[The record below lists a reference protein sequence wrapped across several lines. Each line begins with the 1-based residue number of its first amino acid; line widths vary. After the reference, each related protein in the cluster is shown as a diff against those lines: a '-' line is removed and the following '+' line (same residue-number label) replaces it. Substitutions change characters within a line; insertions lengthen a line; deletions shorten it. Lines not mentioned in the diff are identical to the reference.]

1 MNKLT
6 TLGNVNFYAFPDRA
20 SVIGGRILSENDLTA
35 GWGGQI
41 NFAAVYP
48 TGYACESAAG
58 CSAYSLIYQDMPSEV
73 CVALIPMVEGRSSRV
88 RIRGAQN
95 IVVKGNPLPGD
106 TSPVAVYDP
115 ARMVEACNGADRVL
129 VALISEK

>member
-1 MNKLT
+1 MTKGPDYRPFFLRHLKYQHSTLT
-6 TLGNVNFYAFPDRA
+6 EP
-20 SVIGGRILSENDLTA
+20 
-35 GWGGQI
+35 I

-95 IVVKGNPLPGD
+95 IVVKGNPLPGE